1 MKNIKVEK
9 KDIFTIPNILSYIRI
24 LLVPIFVYMYLKA
37 ETPQEYML
45 SAGIVLLS
53 SLTDCFDGFI
63 ARKFHM
69 ITELGKL
76 IDPVADKLMQAA
88 MLLVLLIKID
98 WMIWIV
104 ILFLVKEGFM
114 FLAGLFMLRKGR
126 KLDGAKWYGKVST
139 AFLYVVMIVIIAIP
153 NIDHKLMQGLM
164 GASAVLLALS
174 FVMYGLEYVKMYRS
188 IK

>member
-1 MKNIKVEK
+1 MKMIKVEK

-104 ILFLVKEGFM
+104 ILFLV
-114 FLAGLFMLRKGR
+114 
-126 KLDGAKWYGKVST
+126 
-139 AFLYVVMIVIIAIP
+139 
-153 NIDHKLMQGLM
+153 
-164 GASAVLLALS
+164 
-174 FVMYGLEYVKMYRS
+174 
-188 IK
+188 